1 MTFRY
6 PDGVENVLEHFS
18 LDIPAGTTVAIVG
31 ETGAGKSTLVN
42 LACRFF
48 EPTEGRILLDGKDY
62 RERSMLLAALQHRL
76 RAANAAPL
84 FRQRAR

>member
-6 PDGVENVLEHFS
+6 PDGGDNVLEHFS
-18 LDIPAGTTVAIVG
+18 LKIPAGTTVAIVG

-48 EPTEGRILLDGKDY
+48 EPTGGRILFSGQDVSRLK
-62 RERSMLLAALQHRL
+62 RSV
-76 RAANAAPL
+76 
-84 FRQRAR
+84 